1 MSFGRHEE
9 IFSEENKSKGRKRP
23 ESSFQ
28 PSVGR
33 VSSWLFLGRL
43 LSSRADLRFTNCVP
57 VFIRGL
63 WESRSFQSTV
73 HCLLT
78 VCLTPGGKFIHSLW
92 SLGLCPTLPK
102 LGHCRVMAGMGK
114 SQTIADLERGA

>member
-78 VCLTPGGKFIHSLW
+78 ICLPPGGKFNKFNPPSTRF
-92 SLGLCPTLPK
+92 S
-102 LGHCRVMAGMGK
+102 
-114 SQTIADLERGA
+114 RGT